1 MKPFAILIFAVAYTG
16 VAALIAVADAQA
28 QDSPDCTACAME
40 CSESAQQCRAAAE
53 AELDRCGDEC
63 FDTWKKWTIRGC
75 VEDCWDARNSQVAS
89 CDRQESSCI
98 SNCYI

>member
-1 MKPFAILIFAVAYTG
+1 MKHLAILISVVAYFG

-28 QDSPDCTACAME
+28 QNSPDCTACAME
-40 CSESAQQCRAAAE
+40 CSDIAQQCRASAE
-53 AELDRCGDEC
+53 ADLDQCADRC
-63 FDTWKKWTIRGC
+63 FDGSFFGRESCLIA
-75 VEDCWDARNSQVAS
+75 CWDARNSAVAS